1 MSQKWADDRRV
12 KRMAHASG
20 WVEDAGELDRGA
32 GIARE
37 RAGRSEE
44 ELLRCGRDPG
54 QVPGAYTI
62 SGERRFLQPPET

>member
-1 MSQKWADDRRV
+1 MTGV

-20 WVEDAGELDRGA
+20 WVEDAGKLDRGA

-44 ELLRCGRDPG
+44 ELLRCGLTPG
-54 QVPGAYTI
+54 
-62 SGERRFLQPPET
+62 R